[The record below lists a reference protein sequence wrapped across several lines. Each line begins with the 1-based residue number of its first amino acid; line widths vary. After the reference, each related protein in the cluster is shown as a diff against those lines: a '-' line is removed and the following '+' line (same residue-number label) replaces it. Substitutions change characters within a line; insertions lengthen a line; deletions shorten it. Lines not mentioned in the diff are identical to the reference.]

1 MYMYNVLLFYTTYIS
16 ADLAH
21 HDTFRAKF
29 DKGGINLC
37 RKKSQFLCLVQ
48 FAYMPSRMA
57 MASRRGCNG
66 SPKQIAVRRYDKYS
80 SFASL
85 NQFSQMG

>member
-29 DKGGINLC
+29 DKGGINIVMQ
-37 RKKSQFLCLVQ
+37 KKSQFSCLAQ
-48 FAYMPSRMA
+48 FAYMPSGMA
-57 MASRRGCNG
+57 MASRRGC
-66 SPKQIAVRRYDKYS
+66 RRMARLSKS
-80 SFASL
+80 LFADMISTDRL
-85 NQFSQMG
+85 LV